1 MSSNIKNNLSD
12 LSAIGTEFEIIN
24 FDSQKAI
31 KKITKLH
38 ENLSDYD
45 DELIKQIHSFVSN
58 LELAGIVLPK
68 IYDVQKE
75 LGKIIFICEYSGET
89 VIENFQSDNLEHFIL
104 ETSYFDQM
112 LKIIK
117 KVQIADLHLDPHPKN
132 FVLASEK
139 ITYVDF
145 TPPYGKD
152 YFSLRLS
159 VADDSENEILNNFFH
174 TLNKES
180 LGYHLA
186 GDIMKID
193 SNNHHHLPLLYKK
206 MTKLKII
213 QSDYD
218 YFVKRLNEIITIEKG
233 RELGNIFLI

>member
-1 MSSNIKNNLSD
+1 MMPYVQGEYFAMREFVGIDVSKNKLDVCWLRDVSDRKIKEKKLTNNAD
-12 LSAIGTEFEIIN
+12 GFRA
-24 FDSQKAI
+24 
-31 KKITKLH
+31 
-38 ENLSDYD
+38 
-45 DELIKQIHSFVSN
+45 
-58 LELAGIVLPK
+58 LAQWL
-68 IYDVQKE
+68 
-75 LGKIIFICEYSGET
+75 
-89 VIENFQSDNLEHFIL
+89 
-104 ETSYFDQM
+104 
-112 LKIIK
+112 LKTIK